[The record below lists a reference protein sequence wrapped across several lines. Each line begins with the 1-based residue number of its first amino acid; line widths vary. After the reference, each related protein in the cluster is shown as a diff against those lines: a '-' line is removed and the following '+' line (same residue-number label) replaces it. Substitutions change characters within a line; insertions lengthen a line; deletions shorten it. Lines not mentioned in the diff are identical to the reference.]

1 MLFLR
6 PSFQRKPWVW
16 GLVVL
21 IGARPVAAQEDAVT
35 VWRAMVGNT
44 AVELHVVPSTV
55 RAGFAGDSAS
65 VTLALRAGD
74 LKRAADS
81 IGVLLRSRRTP
92 LPGWSLRVEE
102 PGVREGTLVLG
113 SPAPRK
119 GKARVYTL
127 FASDDPLGGVRDT
140 LTHGELNLLVRKLRE
155 AARVASPAPAARKA
169 PPSRA
174 PKGRPKAAPKKKGAA
189 SKP

>member
-1 MLFLR
+1 MPVLR
-6 PSFQRKPWVW
+6 TSFQRSPWVW
-16 GLVVL
+16 GLAVL
-21 IGARPVAAQEDAVT
+21 VGARAVTAQEDART

-81 IGVLLRSRRTP
+81 IGALLRPRRTP

-119 GKARVYTL
+119 GKPRVYTL

-155 AARVASPAPAARKA
+155 AAGVASPAPAVRKA
-169 PPSRA
+169 PAARA
-174 PKGRPKAAPKKKGAA
+174 PKGRPKAAPKKGAA